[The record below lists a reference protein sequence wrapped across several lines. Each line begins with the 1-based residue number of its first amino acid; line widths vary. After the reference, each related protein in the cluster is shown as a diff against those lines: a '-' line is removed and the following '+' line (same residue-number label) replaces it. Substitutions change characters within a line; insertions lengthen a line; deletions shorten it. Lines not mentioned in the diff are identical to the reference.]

1 MMLDM
6 ENRGLMRAAYAW
18 ERRPD
23 PSLGAIIELKYS
35 TLPVSENMS
44 GPLAA
49 PWLSIISPPFPPPH
63 PAPGN
68 PPSLLPVFLQDYGSQ
83 KQVQPGTFPTFHRL
97 YRLIHPQ
104 QRTSTF
110 HIAHS

>member
-49 PWLSIISPPFPPPH
+49 PWLSIISLPFPPPH

-68 PPSLLPVFLQDYGSQ
+68 PPSLPSPRISSGLWKS
-83 KQVQPGTFPTFHRL
+83 K
-97 YRLIHPQ
+97 
-104 QRTSTF
+104 TSSTR
-110 HIAHS
+110 HIPNIP